1 MKMAISHETIRNCLL
16 NQNFVKQK
24 YKEENNFLPEF
35 SKMSSIEQPGGPN
48 PSKRIKKSTSVDR
61 GNDSDN
67 FNGGSGNDDELLQLQ
82 WNNHSNAFGAALA
95 NLRVSETFCDVT
107 LISANGENYSA
118 HRVVISA
125 CSSHLETM
133 LKPLPRWQHP
143 VLLMPSNVPNKD
155 LRDIL
160 AFMYSGEVRR
170 LVMDRVFKSWVLEV
184 ALRSNGFNLR
194 SNKDL
199 DKAKVILVSP
209 CCYTEAE
216 LILISL

>member
-1 MKMAISHETIRNCLL
+1 
-16 NQNFVKQK
+16 
-24 YKEENNFLPEF
+24 
-35 SKMSSIEQPGGPN
+35 MSSIEQPGGGPN
-48 PSKRIKKSTSVDR
+48 PSKRIKKSYSVDQQR
-61 GNDSDN
+61 NVDADN
-67 FNGGSGNDDELLQLQ
+67 FNGGNNDNDELLQLQ

-160 AFMYSGEVRR
+160 AFMYSGEVSSSY
-170 LVMDRVFKSWVLEV
+170 LS
-184 ALRSNGFNLR
+184 
-194 SNKDL
+194 
-199 DKAKVILVSP
+199 
-209 CCYTEAE
+209 Y
-216 LILISL
+216 ILIVDCSSLLLYRWHGNLLLYVMLKNCTGKWACSWASRCLTSHIYQCN

>member
-1 MKMAISHETIRNCLL
+1 
-16 NQNFVKQK
+16 
-24 YKEENNFLPEF
+24 
-35 SKMSSIEQPGGPN
+35 MSSIEQPGGGPN
-48 PSKRIKKSTSVDR
+48 PSKRIKKSYSVDQQR
-61 GNDSDN
+61 NVDADN
-67 FNGGSGNDDELLQLQ
+67 FNGGNNDNDELLQLQ

-160 AFMYSGEVRR
+160 AFMYSGEVSSSS
-170 LVMDRVFKSWVLEV
+170 LIVMLKNCTGKWACWASRCLASYIYQCKQNKS
-184 ALRSNGFNLR
+184 
-194 SNKDL
+194 
-199 DKAKVILVSP
+199 
-209 CCYTEAE
+209 
-216 LILISL
+216 

>member
-1 MKMAISHETIRNCLL
+1 
-16 NQNFVKQK
+16 
-24 YKEENNFLPEF
+24 
-35 SKMSSIEQPGGPN
+35 MSSIEQPGGGPN
-48 PSKRIKKSTSVDR
+48 PSKRIKKSYSVDQQR
-61 GNDSDN
+61 NVDADN
-67 FNGGSGNDDELLQLQ
+67 FNGGNNDNDELLQLQ

-160 AFMYSGEVRR
+160 AFMYSGEV
-170 LVMDRVFKSWVLEV
+170 S
-184 ALRSNGFNLR
+184 S
-194 SNKDL
+194 SYP
-199 DKAKVILVSP
+199 VILVRICSIGGM
-209 CCYTEAE
+209 T
-216 LILISL
+216 ISYSNVKKLHW